1 MKRNVSLEEISD
13 GRLYGPR
20 DMVRADCGGCR
31 GCSACCHGMGSSVIL
46 DPLDLYRLTVGL
58 GYTFDGLMDGRI
70 ELNVVDGVILPNLKM
85 SGETEACSFLD
96 AQGRCSIHAQR
107 PGICRLFPLGRYYYE
122 KDAAADENV
131 RLSGAQSQSGSGSS
145 AHVSGVQAQSGI
157 EVGARVSGAQPRS
170 GSGAGVRSS
179 GQGRAF
185 SYFLQVHECPFP
197 HKTKIRVE
205 KWIDTPELA
214 KYERFISDWHGLLE
228 DVEEYIGAL
237 DDDTAVKNVNLLILK
252 LFFIKPYEAGDF
264 YEQFGERLQ
273 FARGTLSPAT

>member
-122 KDAAADENV
+122 KDAAADGNV
-131 RLSGAQSQSGSGSS
+131 RLSGAQVQSGSG
-145 AHVSGVQAQSGI
+145 V
-157 EVGARVSGAQPRS
+157 
-170 GSGAGVRSS
+170 GVRSS

-214 KYERFISDWHGLLE
+214 KYERFVSDWHSFLE
-228 DVEEYIGAL
+228 DAEEYIGAL

-252 LFFIKPYEAGDF
+252 LFFIKPYEDGDF

-273 FARGTLSPAT
+273 FARETLSPAT

>member
-122 KDAAADENV
+122 KDA
-131 RLSGAQSQSGSGSS
+131 
-145 AHVSGVQAQSGI
+145 
-157 EVGARVSGAQPRS
+157 
-170 GSGAGVRSS
+170 
-179 GQGRAF
+179 F

-214 KYERFISDWHGLLE
+214 KYERFVSDWHSFLE
-228 DVEEYIGAL
+228 DAEEYIGAL

-264 YEQFGERLQ
+264 YEQFEERLQ
-273 FARGTLSPAT
+273 FARETLSPAT